1 MERYLRSKI
10 MLKGKFAFLGTGNMA
25 GAIIRS
31 MQSNY
36 SADNIVLFDK
46 DTSKYDS
53 YNNGYNSTKSVK

>member
-1 MERYLRSKI
+1 

-31 MQSNY
+31 MQNNY

-46 DTSKYDS
+46 DLRVQ
-53 YNNGYNSTKSVK
+53 NVFLGGEMVK